1 MIIKEI
7 NKGIN
12 ITSHKLIKNEKIKH
26 SINIAKKSLYEN

>member
-12 ITSHKLIKNEKIKH
+12 IASHKLIKNGKIKQ